1 MSAQA
6 LLDKWRNLALLAAAE
21 LLAMALWFSASAVV
35 PQLAEEWQLT
45 GNQQAGL
52 TISVQLG
59 FVSGAL
65 ISAVL
70 NLADRYDLR
79 YLIASSALLGALFN
93 AALALSGL
101 SFGTVL
107 LLRFLTGFTLAGVYP
122 PGMKLVATWCKEDRG
137 LGIGILVGALTLGS
151 ATPHLL
157 NALPFID
164 TAGMPPWQN
173 VILGASALATTGA
186 LLCILF
192 VRTGPYLSGKA
203 EFNWRYAFAAF
214 RDRPSRLAN
223 FGYLGHMWE
232 LYAMWA
238 WAPLF
243 IIASYQHAGWS
254 LEAARLSGFA
264 VIGIGAIGCV
274 IAGRYADRIGRT
286 TVTIISM
293 LVSGS
298 CALLVGLFFDHP
310 SWITIV
316 CLIWGFAIVADSA
329 QFSAA
334 ISELADPHYAGTAL
348 TIQTSAGF
356 LLTLITIQIVPHIVE
371 LLGWRYVFMFLA
383 IGPAFGVWSMYR
395 LRQLP
400 EAAKIASGN
409 R

>member
-151 ATPHLL
+151 ATP
-157 NALPFID
+157 
-164 TAGMPPWQN
+164 Q
-173 VILGASALATTGA
+173 
-186 LLCILF
+186 
-192 VRTGPYLSGKA
+192 
-203 EFNWRYAFAAF
+203 E
-214 RDRPSRLAN
+214 
-223 FGYLGHMWE
+223 
-232 LYAMWA
+232 
-238 WAPLF
+238 
-243 IIASYQHAGWS
+243 
-254 LEAARLSGFA
+254 
-264 VIGIGAIGCV
+264 
-274 IAGRYADRIGRT
+274 
-286 TVTIISM
+286 
-293 LVSGS
+293 
-298 CALLVGLFFDHP
+298 
-310 SWITIV
+310 
-316 CLIWGFAIVADSA
+316 
-329 QFSAA
+329 
-334 ISELADPHYAGTAL
+334 
-348 TIQTSAGF
+348 
-356 LLTLITIQIVPHIVE
+356 
-371 LLGWRYVFMFLA
+371 
-383 IGPAFGVWSMYR
+383 
-395 LRQLP
+395 
-400 EAAKIASGN
+400 
-409 R
+409 